1 MLRVERRVLQGTPT
15 DVLSLPYDERKKSRL
30 RARSERGHDVAIVLE
45 RGSSLRHGDL
55 LLADSGEILLVRA
68 AAEDVSDVTSAD
80 AVLLARA
87 AYHLGNRHV
96 PLQIERGAL
105 RYQHDH
111 VVDAMI
117 AALGLLVSPRTAAF
131 EPEGGAY
138 AGGHSH
144 GHEHAGDHDHDHDHD
159 HEHGHGHGHGHG
171 HERGGNHEHSL
182 PVGHSHGAQRTR
194 EAGAFR
200 REPQHEF

>member
-30 RARSERGHDVAIVLE
+30 RARSEQGHDVAIVLE

-55 LLADSGEILLVRA
+55 LVADSGEILLVRA

-111 VVDAMI
+111 VLDAMI
-117 AALGLLVSPRTAAF
+117 VTLGLQVTPRTAAF

-144 GHEHAGDHDHDHDHD
+144 S
-159 HEHGHGHGHGHG
+159 HG
-171 HERGGNHEHSL
+171 HEDEGGGHSHSHGHEIVDVDEKTEAHSHA
-182 PVGHSHGAQRTR
+182 PGRSHGHSHGSKRKQ
-194 EAGAFR
+194 EASGFG
-200 REPQHEF
+200 QHEA

>member
-1 MLRVERRVLQGTPT
+1 MLRVERRVHEGTPT

-30 RARSERGHDVAIVLE
+30 RARAESGREVAIVLE
-45 RGSSLRHGDL
+45 RGSSLRNGDL
-55 LLADSGEILLVRA
+55 LAAESGEILLVRA
-68 AAEDVSDVTSAD
+68 AAESVSDVTSSD

-96 PLQIERGAL
+96 PLQIATGAL

-111 VVDAMI
+111 VLDAMVS
-117 AALGLLVSPRTAAF
+117 ALGLQVTARTAAF

-144 GHEHAGDHDHDHDHD
+144 GHGHSHDDHTHAHSHDERAHG
-159 HEHGHGHGHGHG
+159 HEGHGH
-171 HERGGNHEHSL
+171 
-182 PVGHSHGAQRTR
+182 SH
-194 EAGAFR
+194 
-200 REPQHEF
+200 